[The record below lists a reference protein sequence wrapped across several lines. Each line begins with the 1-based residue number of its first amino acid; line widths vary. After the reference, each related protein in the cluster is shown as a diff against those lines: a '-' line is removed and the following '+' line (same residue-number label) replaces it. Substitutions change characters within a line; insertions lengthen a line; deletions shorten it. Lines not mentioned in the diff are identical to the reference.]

1 MSDGGRDTMPPMAG
15 PYVSLMT
22 DFGLETAPA
31 VCRGVIHT
39 ICPEA
44 RISDLTHAVR
54 KFAVRDGAFL
64 LQSAVPYLPVGTHI
78 AVVDPGV
85 GTQRRPIVIRVAR
98 GDLLVGPDNG
108 LLVPAAERLGGIAE
122 ARESNNRNLFR
133 EPVSHTFHGRDI
145 FAAVGAH
152 LAAGVPFASVGPI
165 IDPDALVRLPWPEPE
180 VREGRLITGVLFID
194 SFGNCRLAGSVAQF
208 EAALGPLGGERSFR
222 VRSATADMIVPW
234 LPSFGHVAEGQP
246 LLYEDAD
253 YDGPGLA
260 VNQGSAAS
268 TFGLT
273 LDARVEIEP
282 E

>member
-1 MSDGGRDTMPPMAG
+1 MRPMAG

-22 DFGLETAPA
+22 DFGFETAPA

-39 ICPEA
+39 ICPDA

-64 LQSAVPYLPVGTHI
+64 LQRTVPYLPVGTHI

-85 GTQRRPIVIRVAR
+85 GTVRRSIVIRAAR

-122 ARESNNRNLFR
+122 VRESTNRDLFL
-133 EPVSHTFHGRDI
+133 EPVSNTFHGRDV
-145 FAAVGAH
+145 FSAVGAH
-152 LAAGVPFASVGPI
+152 LAAGVPFSSVGPI
-165 IDPDALVRLPWPEPE
+165 VDSEELIRLPWPEP
-180 VREGRLITGVLFID
+180 VAHDGRLETGVLFID
-194 SFGNCRLAGSVAQF
+194 SFGNCRLAGTMDQF
-208 EAALGPLGGERSFR
+208 AESLGPLEVGRRLR
-222 VRSATADMIVPW
+222 VRTASIDEIVGW
-234 LPSFGHVAEGQP
+234 APSFGHMRTGEP

-260 VNQGSAAS
+260 VNQGSAAER
-268 TFGLT
+268 FGLT
-273 LDARVEIEP
+273 LDARIELEP
-282 E
+282 A